1 MQSRSIEDD
10 CWYFRLEG
18 TGIMTPQER
27 VNEAAWELIDSM
39 NEAESAQGYED
50 KQFARWDCTEAKDK
64 LKKALEA
71 EEESRT

>member
-1 MQSRSIEDD
+1 
-10 CWYFRLEG
+10 
-18 TGIMTPQER
+18 MTPQER